1 MSQHVY
7 VIKLSSSFN
16 LLTMS
21 ISSVTPGPVLLNTT
35 LIYSKELKKDTVKI
49 LHGTYAMS
57 QWLGIVYGN
66 KVGVFTETGKAQ
78 DISIHLYL
86 IFSMDFL
93 WAENLN
99 IMIVY
104 PEDGLMDTLFQRMG
118 LFEILCDRLYISSC
132 RISAGL
138 RSYKSTYAS
147 D

>member
-1 MSQHVY
+1 
-7 VIKLSSSFN
+7 
-16 LLTMS
+16 MS

-49 LHGTYAMS
+49 LHGTYATS

-93 WAENLN
+93 
-99 IMIVY
+99 
-104 PEDGLMDTLFQRMG
+104 
-118 LFEILCDRLYISSC
+118 
-132 RISAGL
+132 
-138 RSYKSTYAS
+138 
-147 D
+147 